1 MVNSSDVLF
10 HVMAEPRGQAPGGML
25 DIPVTAGRDLP
36 VTAGLDLA
44 VTAGL
49 YPPVMAGLDPA
60 IPATAVPA
68 VNYPFLMVRAGRDDR
83 ATGLIRQHFTYT
95 TMPNERTTR

>member
-1 MVNSSDVLF
+1 MAVPTSF
-10 HVMAEPRGQAPGGML
+10 VMAVP
-25 DIPVTAGRDLP
+25 TSF
-36 VTAGLDLA
+36 
-44 VTAGL
+44 
-49 YPPVMAGLDPA
+49 VMAGLDPA